1 MRVRIPV
8 DEARAKQKAGEVTV
22 VDQLTTNQ
30 DLRATKKISGS
41 IRIPA
46 DELPDRLDELP
57 RDRGVVTY
65 CTCPHDEL
73 STRTALF
80 LRKQGYDA
88 WALEGGMDDWIEAGH
103 PTEDRESEQRSS
115 EDRSSEEEENQG

>member
-1 MRVRIPV
+1 MLLLVRIRIPV
-8 DEARAKQKAGEVTV
+8 DEARAKQEAGEVTV
-22 VDQLTTNQ
+22 IDQLTTNQ

-73 STRTALF
+73 SARTALF

-88 WALEGGMDDWIEAGH
+88 WALEGGLDDWIESGY
-103 PTEDRESEQRSS
+103 PTEDRSS
-115 EDRSSEEEENQG
+115 DEDRSSEVEENRG